1 VILLVLVVILWL
13 LVLAPSLYRRFSE
26 RDSVGSIDH
35 FHHQLN
41 LLEHAGPKLVSPAY
55 RLHSAVPGGSVDR
68 AAEADPPMYR
78 GKLVLLRPV
87 DDEEHADI
95 DDLEGAHY
103 ERVGVLDP
111 PEPPTLLD
119 QSRVEV
125 QAYRRQQA
133 RRRCSSILL
142 VLAGLTV
149 TTGILGMLPGLAMA
163 WVFTALCAIALVAM
177 VGLIAY
183 ARELQAQATRWAPS
197 PVGADGREEL
207 EELQAYEGYE
217 GYGASGTYLGAAESG
232 YPGAWDEVDEDDFP
246 RQAVAGH

>member
-68 AAEADPPMYR
+68 AVEADPPMYR

-95 DDLEGAHY
+95 DDVEGAHY

-111 PEPPTLLD
+111 PEPPTVLD
-119 QSRVEV
+119 QSRGEL

-142 VLAGLTV
+142 VLAGITV
-149 TTGILGMLPGLAMA
+149 TTGILGGLPALHLA
-163 WVFTALCAIALVAM
+163 WVLTALCAIALVTM

-183 ARELQAQATRWAPS
+183 ARELQAQATRWAPL
-197 PVGADGREEL
+197 PLDADGRDEFEEV
-207 EELQAYEGYE
+207 EAYEGYE
-217 GYGASGTYLGAAESG
+217 ASRAYLGAAESG
-232 YPGAWDEVDEDDFP
+232 YPGAWDEDDEDDFP

>member
-1 VILLVLVVILWL
+1 VILLVLVVVLWI
-13 LVLAPSLYRRFSE
+13 LVLAPSLYRRVSE
-26 RDSVGSIDH
+26 RDGVGSIDH

-55 RLHSAVPGGSVDR
+55 RLHTAVPGGNVDR
-68 AAEADPPMYR
+68 AAEADPPRYR

-95 DDLEGAHY
+95 DDFEGAHY

-111 PEPPTLLD
+111 PEPPAVLV
-119 QSRVEV
+119 QSRVEL
-125 QAYRRQQA
+125 QAHRRRQA

-142 VLAGLTV
+142 VLTGLTV
-149 TTGILGMLPGLAMA
+149 TTGILGMLPALHLA
-163 WVFTALCAIALVAM
+163 WIFTALCAIALVAL

-183 ARELQAQATRWAPS
+183 ARELRAQGMRWAPS
-197 PVGADGREEL
+197 RVGAEERDELEEL
-207 EELQAYEGYE
+207 EE
-217 GYGASGTYLGAAESG
+217 YGAYLGAAESG
-232 YPGAWDEVDEDDFP
+232 YPGAWDDEDDFP

>member
-68 AAEADPPMYR
+68 AGEADPPMYR

-95 DDLEGAHY
+95 DDVGGAHY

-111 PEPPTLLD
+111 PEPPTVPG
-119 QSRVEV
+119 QSRGEL

-133 RRRCSSILL
+133 RRRRSSILL
-142 VLAGLTV
+142 VLAGLTI
-149 TTGILGMLPGLAMA
+149 TTGILGMLPALHLA
-163 WVFTALCAIALVAM
+163 WVLTALSAIALVAM

-183 ARELQAQATRWAPS
+183 ASELQAQAPRLARS
-197 PVGADGREEL
+197 PLGAGGGEEREAVE
-207 EELQAYEGYE
+207 AYEEYE
-217 GYGASGTYLGAAESG
+217 GYGASGVYLGAAESG
-232 YPGAWDEVDEDDFP
+232 YPGAWDEDDEDDFP

>member
-1 VILLVLVVILWL
+1 VILLVLVVILWI
-13 LVLAPSLYRRFSE
+13 LVLAPSLYRRVSE
-26 RDSVGSIDH
+26 RDGAGSIDH

-55 RLHSAVPGGSVDR
+55 RLHTAVPGGNVDR
-68 AAEADPPMYR
+68 AAEADPPRYR

-95 DDLEGAHY
+95 DDFEGAHY

-111 PEPPTLLD
+111 PEPPAVLD
-119 QSRVEV
+119 QSRVEL
-125 QAYRRQQA
+125 QAHRRQQA

-142 VLAGLTV
+142 VLTGLTV
-149 TTGILGMLPGLAMA
+149 TTGILGMLPALHLA
-163 WVFTALCAIALVAM
+163 WIFTALCAIALVAL

-183 ARELQAQATRWAPS
+183 ARELQSQGMRWAPS
-197 PVGADGREEL
+197 RVGAEERDEV
-207 EELQAYEGYE
+207 EE
-217 GYGASGTYLGAAESG
+217 YGAYLGAAESG
-232 YPGAWDEVDEDDFP
+232 YPGAWDDEDDFS

>member
-26 RDSVGSIDH
+26 RDGVGSIDH

-55 RLHSAVPGGSVDR
+55 RLHSAVPGGSVER
-68 AAEADPPMYR
+68 AAEVDPPMYR

-95 DDLEGAHY
+95 DDVEGAHY

-111 PEPPTLLD
+111 PEPPAVLD
-119 QSRVEV
+119 QSRVEL

-142 VLAGLTV
+142 VLTGLTV
-149 TTGILGMLPGLAMA
+149 TSGILGMLPGLHLA
-163 WVFTALCAIALVAM
+163 WVFTSLCAIALVAM

-183 ARELQAQATRWAPS
+183 AREFQAQGTRWAPS
-197 PVGADGREEL
+197 PVGAEERDERDERE
-207 EELQAYEGYE
+207 A
-217 GYGASGTYLGAAESG
+217 YGAHLGAAESG
-232 YPGAWDEVDEDDFP
+232 YPGAWDDEDDLLP

>member
-1 VILLVLVVILWL
+1 MILLVLVVILWI
-13 LVLAPSLYRRFSE
+13 LVLAPSLYRRVSE
-26 RDSVGSIDH
+26 RDGVGSIDH

-55 RLHSAVPGGSVDR
+55 RLHTAVPGGSVDR
-68 AAEADPPMYR
+68 AAEADPPRYR

-95 DDLEGAHY
+95 DDFEGAHY

-111 PEPPTLLD
+111 PEPPAVLD
-119 QSRVEV
+119 PSRVEL
-125 QAYRRQQA
+125 QAHRRRQA

-142 VLAGLTV
+142 VLTGLTV
-149 TTGILGMLPGLAMA
+149 TTGILGMLPALHLA
-163 WVFTALCAIALVAM
+163 WIFTALCAIALVAL

-183 ARELQAQATRWAPS
+183 ARELQAQGMRWAPS
-197 PVGADGREEL
+197 RVGAEERDEL
-207 EELQAYEGYE
+207 EE
-217 GYGASGTYLGAAESG
+217 YGAYLGAAESG
-232 YPGAWDEVDEDDFP
+232 YPGAWDDEDDFP

>member
-1 VILLVLVVILWL
+1 MILLVLVVILWL
-13 LVLAPSLYRRFSE
+13 LVLAPSLYRRFSD

-55 RLHSAVPGGSVDR
+55 RLHSASPGGSVDR
-68 AAEADPPMYR
+68 TAEADPPMYR

-95 DDLEGAHY
+95 DDVGGAHY

-111 PEPPTLLD
+111 PQPPTVPD
-119 QSRVEV
+119 ESRVEL

-149 TTGILGMLPGLAMA
+149 TTGILGMLPTLHLA
-163 WVFTALCAIALVAM
+163 WVLTALCAVALVAM
-177 VGLIAY
+177 VALIAY
-183 ARELQAQATRWAPS
+183 ARELQGQATRWAPS
-197 PVGADGREEL
+197 PLDADRREEFEEL
-207 EELQAYEGYE
+207 EEYES
-217 GYGASGTYLGAAESG
+217 YGAPGAYLGAAESG
-232 YPGAWDEVDEDDFP
+232 YPGAWDEDDEDDFP